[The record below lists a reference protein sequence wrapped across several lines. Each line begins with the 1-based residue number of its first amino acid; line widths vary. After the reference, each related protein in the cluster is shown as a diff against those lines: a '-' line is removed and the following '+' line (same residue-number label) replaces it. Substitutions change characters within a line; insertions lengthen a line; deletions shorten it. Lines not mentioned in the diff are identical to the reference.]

1 MGTGNAVNNEAEDQ
15 SDGDFHCNRF
25 LLLYLKIFCIL
36 TCDVLVLDDDS
47 NWSWSDNTFHAQTN
61 DIWVYFPARDRWQ
74 LVSVGGCHRGDSGE
88 IEKQKNVDVTALL
101 VVGALTAA
109 GVMGILAYRL
119 LRSFDQQRG
128 YSYIP
133 DEMSIEERYKI

>member
-1 MGTGNAVNNEAEDQ
+1 MAISIVIV
-15 SDGDFHCNRF
+15 SFYCN
-25 LLLYLKIFCIL
+25 LKIFYIL
-36 TCDVLVLDDDS
+36 TRDFLVLDDDS
-47 NWSWSDNTFHAQTN
+47 NWSWSVNTFHAQTN

-109 GVMGILAYRL
+109 GVMGIFAYRL